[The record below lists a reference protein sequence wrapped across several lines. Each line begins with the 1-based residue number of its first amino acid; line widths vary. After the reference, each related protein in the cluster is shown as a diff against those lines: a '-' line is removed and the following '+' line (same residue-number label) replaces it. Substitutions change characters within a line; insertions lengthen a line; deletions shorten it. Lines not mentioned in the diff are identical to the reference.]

1 MPRLV
6 LLLLLLSLPFMAW
19 AQHRAWH
26 GSWSA
31 TTSNGR
37 TVLGGTWEA
46 ATGDDADTLSGTWT
60 LMDHSGATLADG
72 TWAARK
78 DRNVWKGIWKAR
90 TRSNRIYS
98 GTWRVQSQL
107 PTSSRFAD
115 LFESALRKM
124 ASGTWRA
131 GAAYSGSWSLRAFP
145 R

>member
-1 MPRLV
+1 MPRRLV

-19 AQHRAWH
+19 AQHQAWH
-26 GSWSA
+26 GSWRA
-31 TTSNGR
+31 TTSNAT

-72 TWAARK
+72 
-78 DRNVWKGIWKAR
+78 G
-90 TRSNRIYS
+90 TRSDTIYS

-107 PTSSRFAD
+107 PTFSRFAD

-145 R
+145 TR